1 MSHET
6 KHSSMESKWNTSR
19 HWWAMNLHCNDLHF
33 CSYVAFNCAR
43 LQISF
48 NPIKRLIPPQFPSVL
63 AKCRTSQWDL
73 SAEGRGLLHTSCAL
87 CSCSLFGGLC
97 HWTTLLSNR
106 RKGDS
111 VMPTWTVISCHWD
124 QPGDCELPIE
134 DAGLKDLRKGL
145 LHIDHISPLKS
156 VFNRSWTFVNASNCC
171 ICVSDFVG
179 ESGKPYPKLWKRLN
193 TPVLYSG
200 GTADALTFCTTWE
213 IFAIHHRSFLRSL
226 LWFLNDIVVG
236 FSWQLLC
243 TYSCLS
249 QSVTGTQKTI
259 QS

>member
-19 HWWAMNLHCNDLHF
+19 HWWAMNLNCNDLHF

-48 NPIKRLIPPQFPSVL
+48 NPIKRLNPPQFPSVL
-63 AKCRTSQWDL
+63 AKYRTSQWDL

-87 CSCSLFGGLC
+87 YSCSLFGGLC

-156 VFNRSWTFVNASNCC
+156 VFNRSWTFVNVSNCC

-179 ESGKPYPKLWKRLN
+179 KSGKPYPELWKRLN

-200 GTADALTFCTTWE
+200 GTADALTFAPPERFSLSTTVCCHLCCGSWTTLWL
-213 IFAIHHRSFLRSL
+213 AFLGQ
-226 LWFLNDIVVG
+226 V
-236 FSWQLLC
+236 
-243 TYSCLS
+243 
-249 QSVTGTQKTI
+249 
-259 QS
+259 

>member
-1 MSHET
+1 
-6 KHSSMESKWNTSR
+6 
-19 HWWAMNLHCNDLHF
+19 MNLHCNDLHF

-48 NPIKRLIPPQFPSVL
+48 NPIKRLNPPQFPSVL
-63 AKCRTSQWDL
+63 AKYRTSQWDL

-87 CSCSLFGGLC
+87 YSCSLFGGLC

-111 VMPTWTVISCHWD
+111 VMPTWTVISCHCD

-156 VFNRSWTFVNASNCC
+156 VFNRSWTFVNVSNCC
-171 ICVSDFVG
+171 ICNSDFVG
-179 ESGKPYPKLWKRLN
+179 ESGKPYPKLWKQLN
-193 TPVLYSG
+193 TTVLS
-200 GTADALTFCTTWE
+200 
-213 IFAIHHRSFLRSL
+213 I
-226 LWFLNDIVVG
+226 
-236 FSWQLLC
+236 
-243 TYSCLS
+243 
-249 QSVTGTQKTI
+249 
-259 QS
+259 